1 MKQIIRLRFAPSPT
15 GMMHLGN
22 IRTALMNRLFSK
34 QKNGTFVL
42 RIEDTDSA
50 RNFDPQAKEII
61 EDLHWLGLFYDE
73 GPEVGGPYTPYFQ
86 SQRTNLYQDALNKL
100 LANNL
105 LYRCFC
111 TSEELEKRRARQIAL
126 KKPPRYDRSC
136 LMLNPEEIEEL
147 LNKKTTFIWRYK
159 LDQEKSV
166 TINDLSH
173 GTITFELKNFSDF
186 PLTRGDGS
194 FTFIFANFVDDMLM
208 KITHVIRGE
217 DHLTNTACQAALFE
231 AFKEPLPTFWHLP
244 MICNVEGKKL
254 SKRDFGFSLRDL
266 KIAGFLPEA
275 LLNYL
280 SIIGGGSFKE
290 EVMSFDELIKAL
302 NFDHISTTGQ
312 VKFDPEKM
320 RWMNNKW
327 IARIPADEL
336 LKRSIPYLIEAYPQ
350 INNISQERLSQIL
363 QLLKTD
369 LSTLKD
375 TVSAIRFY
383 FEQPTLNKELFSHF
397 DNTAKL
403 NVILSKLLDKTTDSQ
418 SFIDSAKRLTK
429 EHEIKIKDL
438 FGFIRIGLIG
448 TIEGPSIND
457 LIEILGID
465 ESKRRLRTLINFNY

>member
-1 MKQIIRLRFAPSPT
+1 MKQTIRLRFAPSPT

-34 QKNGTFVL
+34 QKDGTFIL

-50 RNFDPQAKEII
+50 RNFDPKAKEII

-73 GPEVGGPYTPYFQ
+73 GPEKGGPYAPYFQ
-86 SQRTNLYQDALNKL
+86 SQRTNLYQDALNTLINKDVI
-100 LANNL
+100 
-105 LYRCFC
+105 YRCFC
-111 TSEELEKRRARQIAL
+111 TPEELEKRRTRQIAL

-136 LMLNPEEIEEL
+136 LMLSQKEIQEL
-147 LNKKTTFIWRYK
+147 LDKKTSFIWRYK
-159 LDQEKSV
+159 LNQEKSV

-231 AFKEPLPTFWHLP
+231 AFNAPLPTFWHLP

-266 KIAGFLPEA
+266 KMAGFLPEA

-290 EVMSFDELIKAL
+290 EVMSFDELTQAL

-312 VKFDPEKM
+312 VKFDPEKL

-336 LKRSIPYLIEAYPQ
+336 LARSMPYLIEAYPQ
-350 INNISQERLSQIL
+350 IQEMPQEQLSHML

-375 TVSAIRFY
+375 VAPAIRFY
-383 FEQPTLNKELFSHF
+383 FEQPVLNRGIFSHF
-397 DNTAKL
+397 DDTTKL
-403 NVILSKLLDKTTDSQ
+403 SAVVSELIDKATDSQ
-418 SFIDSAKRLTK
+418 SFVDLAKKLAK

-438 FGFIRIGLIG
+438 FGFIRVGLMG
-448 TIEGPSIND
+448 TIQGPSIHD
-457 LIEILGID
+457 LIEILGIN
-465 ESKRRLRTLINFNY
+465 ESKKRLLALISF

>member
-1 MKQIIRLRFAPSPT
+1 MKQMIRLRFAPSPT

-34 QKNGTFVL
+34 QKHGTFIL

-73 GPEVGGPYTPYFQ
+73 GPEVGGPYGPYFQ
-86 SQRTNLYQDALNKL
+86 SQRTDLYQEALNGL
-100 LANNL
+100 LAKNL

-111 TSEELEKRRARQIAL
+111 TPEELEKRRTRQIAL

-136 LMLNPEEIEEL
+136 LMLNQKEIEEL

-231 AFKEPLPTFWHLP
+231 AFNATLPTFWHLP

-290 EVMSFDELIKAL
+290 EVMSFDELVQAL

-327 IARIPADEL
+327 IARISADEL
-336 LKRSIPYLIEAYPQ
+336 LARSMPYLIEAYPQ
-350 INNISQERLSQIL
+350 IKNISQEQLSHML

-375 TVSAIRFY
+375 VVPAIRFY
-383 FEQPTLNKELFSHF
+383 FEQPVLNRGLLSHF
-397 DNTAKL
+397 EDTPKL
-403 NVILSKLLDKTTDSQ
+403 SAILSELLNQATDSQ
-418 SFIDSAKRLTK
+418 SFVDFAKKLAK
-429 EHEIKIKDL
+429 GHEVKIKEL
-438 FGFIRIGLIG
+438 FGFIRIGLMG
-448 TIEGPSIND
+448 TMQGPSIHD
-457 LIEILGID
+457 LIEILGIN
-465 ESKRRLRTLINFNY
+465 ESKKRLMNLISF